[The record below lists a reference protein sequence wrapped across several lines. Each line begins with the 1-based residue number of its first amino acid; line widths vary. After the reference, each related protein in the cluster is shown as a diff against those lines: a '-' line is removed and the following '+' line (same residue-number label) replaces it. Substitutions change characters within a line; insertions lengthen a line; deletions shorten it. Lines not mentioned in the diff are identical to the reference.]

1 MVVAL
6 EPTYSSGH
14 WYSSVACQEHSFHGW
29 HWPAMSYHSSMP
41 RSCCAK
47 GLDNPL
53 RLPLTPPELLDGL
66 DKKSDDDIINLA
78 THVIATERDALT
90 DLHDLYRSDSEA
102 QKSFKQALL
111 VMGKTS
117 RQGGRVIVTGMGKSG
132 KIGQKFVATLNSF
145 GIRSAFMHPTEALH
159 GDLGMIG
166 PVSKDSCQTG
176 WITAYPYRQDDTL
189 VILTYSGRT
198 PEILS
203 LLSHLPAMLPLVA
216 VTSHGDMCSCPLFTG
231 RLSSLC
237 TLLPAPIPCTEIE
250 AFGVPTPTSSTT
262 TALALTDALALAL
275 ARQLHPRPSAVF
287 HHYHPGGAIGA
298 SVAPIGPQL
307 IESIATR
314 TDDVPIIED
323 RHRQSNPTVLDALL
337 TAARSASGW
346 VRPSL
351 DTIIAPRQIQRIGRG
366 ADLNQPL
373 SSLKDMV
380 AVEKLD
386 WISIPGANS
395 IQEAQE
401 WILQM
406 RQSGRGKTFL
416 KSGTILGIVDS
427 QQCVSGVVEIE
438 EIMNEDQLQQ

>member
-14 WYSSVACQEHSFHGW
+14 WYSSVACQEYSFHGW

-166 PVSKDSCQTG
+166 P
-176 WITAYPYRQDDTL
+176 DDTL